1 MERKKYN
8 IHYFEPEDALE
19 NYPYEVDLEIQE
31 KYKKLEEYFTKFYHT
46 EQLEKAKKDAKEES
60 ERKKLKKENFIY
72 GEVNFR
78 AISYILLYLTHEHN
92 LLNGKGYF
100 YDLGSGAGRAVIGAV
115 LTAPFEKYVGIE
127 YLDSLYDVSIV
138 TKKKFE
144 EDFEKYYKENKQML
158 PNYKKEKNFPDI
170 EFIHRDFL
178 KEDLSKASFIFI
190 NSSTFTDQLLG
201 DLANKLNEDCKSG
214 CVVVNTTMELSKLDK
229 NKWDFLP
236 YFRRYMSWGIATINV
251 YKRK

>member
-1 MERKKYN
+1 
-8 IHYFEPEDALE
+8 
-19 NYPYEVDLEIQE
+19 
-31 KYKKLEEYFTKFYHT
+31 
-46 EQLEKAKKDAKEES
+46 
-60 ERKKLKKENFIY
+60 
-72 GEVNFR
+72 
-78 AISYILLYLTHEHN
+78 
-92 LLNGKGYF
+92 
-100 YDLGSGAGRAVIGAV
+100 
-115 LTAPFEKYVGIE
+115 
-127 YLDSLYDVSIV
+127 
-138 TKKKFE
+138 
-144 EDFEKYYKENKQML
+144 ML

-170 EFIHRDFL
+170 EFIHGDFL